1 MRSELGATNHDVDLH
16 ELAERML
23 VVEAV
28 ETQRCL
34 DEGVLT
40 SVADANVGSVL
51 GIGFP
56 PWTGGV
62 VQYVEGFP
70 GGVAGFV
77 ARADAL
83 AERYG
88 ERFRVPASLRAAPPG
103 HRLIRPT
110 PVTSGLTGVVVRA
123 GRWISGRIG
132 HPGEVA
138 QWVFSIVDRL
148 GEIGVGLLIFLE
160 NLIPPVPSEVIL
172 PLAGFRAS
180 TGALNV
186 WLVWPAATLGSVL
199 GALVLYGLGAWL
211 GYDRLRALAG
221 KRWFFVTSQKDL
233 DRGERIFC
241 RHGGKMV
248 LFGRCVPLIRSV
260 VSIPAGIERMPL
272 PRFLLL
278 TTIGSGVWNAIFI
291 GLGWMLGDHWD
302 RVQGWLGPV
311 SYVVLGLVV
320 VGLIWLAVR
329 KARERSRATAD
340 AGSR

>member
-1 MRSELGATNHDVDLH
+1 
-16 ELAERML
+16 ML

-40 SVADANVGSVL
+40 TRGRRERRLGL

-70 GGVAGFV
+70 GGVAGVRGSGGRARGAVRRAVPGSRV
-77 ARADAL
+77 AARP
-83 AERYG
+83 R
-88 ERFRVPASLRAAPPG
+88 R
-103 HRLIRPT
+103 RLIRPM
-110 PVTSGLTGVVVRA
+110 PPLIGCVTGVDRAA
-123 GRWISGRIG
+123 GRSISGRIG

-329 KARERSRATAD
+329 KARERSRVTAD
-340 AGSR
+340 GGLR